1 MEPRASFLCRRDGLS
16 LPLQFLHSSLFWA
29 PLGGGKRR
37 YIFASEQC
45 PEVRLIMARTGL
57 WASVSDRRIRGP
69 WPTKTGRLTSH
80 GGPRPSS
87 SISLGAVVHFFRTAR
102 NTYWFLAGGEC
113 ENINTLPRSH
123 VTHPFVRSVI
133 PGGFPGATP
142 TGPFMLDGDPVGSP
156 NAIAIVVVGE
166 T

>member
-1 MEPRASFLCRRDGLS
+1 MEPRASFLCRRGGLS

-29 PLGGGKRR
+29 PSGGGKRR
-37 YIFASEQC
+37 CMFASEQC
-45 PEVRLIMARTGL
+45 PEVRLIMGTGL

-102 NTYWFLAGGEC
+102 NTYWFLAGREC
-113 ENINTLPRSH
+113 ENITTLPRSR
-123 VTHPFVRSVI
+123 VTHPFIRSVI
-133 PGGFPGATP
+133 PRGFPGATP
-142 TGPFMLDGDPVGSP
+142 TGPFMLNGDLGSP